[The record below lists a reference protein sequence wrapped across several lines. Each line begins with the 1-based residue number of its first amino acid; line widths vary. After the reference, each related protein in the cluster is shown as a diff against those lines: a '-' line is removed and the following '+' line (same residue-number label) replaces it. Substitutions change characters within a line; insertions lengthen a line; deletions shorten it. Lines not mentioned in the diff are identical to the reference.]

1 MKNVFLSGAALLLLT
16 MANAQQK
23 EGKVTYERKVQ
34 MQVSFSGMNEEMQRM
49 IPKTRTDKFELFFGN
64 DQSLW
69 RQAEQENEDEHTF
82 GNDGGGMQVRMV
94 VAGNNDVLFTHLSKG
109 TRVEKREVM
118 DKVFIIDDSTKA
130 LKWKISGESKTI
142 LGHTCM
148 KAAATQISQRMM
160 MTMDN
165 GKMERKEISD
175 TSTVIAWI
183 AMDIPVSAGPG
194 EYQGQLPGLILEMDV
209 NNGRQVYK
217 ALEISPKVDLAIIK
231 EPTGKKRYTSEE
243 FKKERDKMFSDMQ
256 QNSGGRGQTIRISG
270 N

>member
-23 EGKVTYERKVQ
+23 EGKVTYERTVQ

-69 RQAEQENEDEHTF
+69 RQAEQENEDDHTF

-94 VAGNNDVLFTHLSKG
+94 VAGSNDVLFTHLSKG

-142 LGHTCM
+142 LFNLCGHGHLDLQ
-148 KAAATQISQRMM
+148 AYN
-160 MTMDN
+160 DYFD
-165 GKMERKEISD
+165 GKLQDHYLTEEELKGSLKELAD
-175 TSTVIAWI
+175 YP
-183 AMDIPVSAGPG
+183 PVA
-194 EYQGQLPGLILEMDV
+194 
-209 NNGRQVYK
+209 
-217 ALEISPKVDLAIIK
+217 
-231 EPTGKKRYTSEE
+231 
-243 FKKERDKMFSDMQ
+243 
-256 QNSGGRGQTIRISG
+256 
-270 N
+270 